1 MVNQLHN
8 LGEEAVLDAFFGQ
21 AKNVE
26 VFLYNESSSTI
37 ADAGTMSDV
46 QGEPTDGNYT
56 RKTYALNVDFVKDTS
71 SGNTLYEITNME
83 WDVEN
88 TTGTVD
94 AYGVID
100 QSSGD
105 LLWTGAL
112 NNSKDL
118 GPIDRLEQ
126 DKIGLSLN

>member
-1 MVNQLHN
+1 M
-8 LGEEAVLDAFFGQ
+8 
-21 AKNVE
+21 
-26 VFLYNESSSTI
+26 I
-37 ADAGTMSDV
+37 DV
-46 QGEPTDGNYT
+46 VGEPTDGNYT
-56 RKTYALNVDFVKDTS
+56 RKTYALNTDFVKDTS
-71 SGNTLYEITNME
+71 SGNCLYEITNLE
-83 WDVEN
+83 WDVAN

-94 AYGVID
+94 AYGVVD
-100 QSSGD
+100 ATTGD